1 MFYYASKLV
10 WIVLTPS
17 NFLITLTLIG
27 AALCATRFAKAGRRL
42 AFTSA
47 LLLLI
52 AGVSPLSTLVMAPLE
67 NRFPDWR
74 ASPHQPPDGIIVLGG
89 SVDANVSFHR
99 RFPLELTE
107 AGDRILAMI
116 ELARAYPQTR
126 LVFTG
131 GVGELV
137 GNAGVEAD
145 EVRKKIGAAGLD
157 PSRII
162 FERESRTTYE
172 NAIFT
177 RDIVRPKPGER
188 WLLVTSAAHMPRSVG
203 CFRAAGFT
211 IEAYPVDFRTSP
223 GDWYF
228 PSFEASAGLRRL
240 DVATREWIGLIAYR
254 LSSRTDALFP
264 AP

>member
-10 WIVLTPS
+10 WLVLTPS
-17 NFLITLTLIG
+17 NLLIALTLIG
-27 AALCATRFAKAGRRL
+27 AALCATRFVKAGRRL
-42 AFTSA
+42 AVAGA

-52 AGVSPLSTLVMAPLE
+52 AGLSPLSTLIMAPLE

-89 SVDANVSFHR
+89 GVDANVSAR
-99 RFPLELTE
+99 RRYPLELNE

-116 ELARAYPQTR
+116 ELARAYPQTK

-131 GVGELV
+131 GVGEIV

-145 EVRKKIGAAGLD
+145 QVRDKIGAAGLD
-157 PSRII
+157 PSRIV

-172 NAIFT
+172 NAVFT
-177 RDIVRPKPGER
+177 RDIAKPKPGER
-188 WLLVTSAAHMPRSVG
+188 WLLVTSAAHMPRAIG

-211 IEAYPVDFRTSP
+211 VEAYPVDFRTAP
-223 GDWYF
+223 GDLF
-228 PSFEASAGLRRL
+228 MLTFEASAGLRRL
-240 DVATREWIGLIAYR
+240 DAATREWLGLLAYR
-254 LSSRTDALFP
+254 LSGRTDALLP
-264 AP
+264 GP